1 MLNSNKTRELVYIVP
16 IDDIKPIPG
25 RDFVECAIV
34 GGWTVMVR
42 KNIFH
47 PANLGIYF
55 EIDSKVPENNKAFA
69 FLEAKHYKIK
79 TQKFK
84 NFYSQGLLMH
94 PSDLGWQVVEV
105 DDGGIHKLA
114 VQDDKGELHFTDDE
128 SRFLTK
134 QLGVTYAVAEDNK
147 RKGSGPDKYAKMA
160 KRHPNLFKKKPVR
173 WLMRRTWGKK
183 LMFLFFGK
191 SKDKRNW
198 PQWVTKTDEERVQNM
213 PWVFSD
219 PDWHDATWFAT
230 EKIDGSSTTFTIKRG
245 TGFSK
250 DTYYVCSR
258 NVCFDTP
265 EKEGKCYYDTN
276 IYTEM
281 AEKYNIQTKIKAM
294 LHENSDLD
302 FVTIQGETYGAGVQ
316 KRDYSIKDH
325 DFMAFNVI
333 FGYKDGTRKRLN
345 PKEMTEYLEPF
356 AIPCVPIISAVFKL
370 PDTCDE
376 LLKIAEGNSAVDGLP
391 REGIVFRDVNGERSF
406 KAVSN
411 PFLVKYHGGD

>member
-1 MLNSNKTRELVYIVP
+1 MLNKDNVRELAYLTIVDAIEP
-16 IDDIKPIPG
+16 IEGKD
-25 RDFVECAIV
+25 RVEAAVI
-34 GGWTVMVR
+34 GGWKTMV
-42 KNIFH
+42 KKGAFNPGDI
-47 PANLGIYF
+47 GIYF
-55 EIDSKVPENNKAFA
+55 EVDSKLPEKPEYEFT
-69 FLEAKHYKIK
+69 AKYHYKIK

-84 NFYSQGLLMH
+84 QFYSQGLLMH
-94 PSDLGWQVVEV
+94 PNDIGWEVVNV
-105 DDGGIHKLA
+105 GGNQA
-114 VQDDKGELHFTDDE
+114 VKDDKGEIHFVDAET
-128 SRFLTK
+128 RFLTK
-134 QLGVTYAVAEDNK
+134 QLGVTYAVAEDNR

-173 WLMRRTWGKK
+173 WLMKRTWGKK
-183 LMFLFFGK
+183 LMFFFFGK

-198 PQWVTKTDEERVQNM
+198 PQWVVKTDEERVQNM

-345 PKEMTEYLEPF
+345 PREMTDYLKPF
-356 AIPCVPIISAVFKL
+356 AIPCIPIISGSFKL

>member
-1 MLNSNKTRELVYIVP
+1 MLNKDNVRELAFLTYVDAIEP
-16 IDDIKPIPG
+16 IEGKD
-25 RDFVECAIV
+25 RVEAAVI
-34 GGWTVMVR
+34 GGWKTMV
-42 KNIFH
+42 KKGAFNPGDI
-47 PANLGIYF
+47 GIYF
-55 EIDSKVPENNKAFA
+55 EVDSKLPEKPEYEFT
-69 FLEAKHYKIK
+69 AKYHYKIK

-84 NFYSQGLLMH
+84 QFYSQGLLMH
-94 PSDLGWQVVEV
+94 PNDIGWEVVGNNVV
-105 DDGGIHKLA
+105 DN
-114 VQDDKGELHFTDDE
+114 DKVVHSVDDE

-134 QLGVTYAVAEDNK
+134 KLGVTYAVAEDNK

-173 WLMRRTWGKK
+173 WLMRHTWGKK
-183 LMFLFFGK
+183 LMFFFFGK

-213 PWVFSD
+213 PWAFSD
-219 PDWHDATWFAT
+219 PDWRNSLWFAT

-245 TGFSK
+245 SGFKK
-250 DTYYVCSR
+250 DVYYVCSR

-294 LHENSDLD
+294 LHENNDLD

-333 FGYKDGTRKRLN
+333 FGYKDGTVKRLN

-356 AIPCVPIISAVFKL
+356 AIPCVPIISGSFKL

>member
-1 MLNSNKTRELVYIVP
+1 MLNKDNVRELAYLVYVDAIEP
-16 IDDIKPIPG
+16 IEGKD
-25 RDFVECAIV
+25 RVEAAVI
-34 GGWTVMVR
+34 GGWKTMV
-42 KNIFH
+42 KKGAFNPGDI
-47 PANLGIYF
+47 GIYF
-55 EIDSKVPENNKAFA
+55 EVDSKLPEKPEYEFT
-69 FLEAKHYKIK
+69 AKYHYKIK

-84 NFYSQGLLMH
+84 QFYSQGLLMH
-94 PSDLGWQVVEV
+94 PNDIGWEVVTNANNIVAVVEENGDCHYV
-105 DDGGIHKLA
+105 DD
-114 VQDDKGELHFTDDE
+114 ET
-128 SRFLTK
+128 RFLTK

-198 PQWVTKTDEERVQNM
+198 PQWVTKTDEERIQNM

-245 TGFSK
+245 SGFNK
-250 DTYYVCSR
+250 DVYYVCSR

-281 AEKYNIQTKIKAM
+281 AEKYNIQTKIKVM
-294 LHENSDLD
+294 LHENNDLD

-345 PKEMTEYLEPF
+345 PREMTDYLEPF
-356 AIPCVPIISAVFKL
+356 AIPCVPIISGSFKL